1 MVRDEAPGIDERGWA
16 AWEIGS
22 ARCRAVILVC
32 GPASFVAAEIH
43 LGRHQQ
49 TATAAGCTATYKLRA
64 TPKMMNYP
72 AISDGSE

>member
-43 LGRHQQ
+43 LGRRS
-49 TATAAGCTATYKLRA
+49 AGCIDKPTALQHSSCV
-64 TPKMMNYP
+64 P
-72 AISDGSE
+72 DGIR